1 MKKFNIICCKVIHY
15 FLLFFLISY
24 SNFTLSVPLS
34 FLQNNGTNMKDTEW
48 QTLESNNFII
58 YFPKEAKE
66 IASYSIQ
73 SLEKSYPYLSFLMGT
88 KLDNN
93 SLINL
98 NRDKNKTVF
107 SKFSKIPF
115 IIGNHYDGAGFAN
128 PVTLN
133 IEAQILHNRPS
144 SFFQH
149 ELVHRLMYE
158 HNNFSVGPLGRLFSL
173 AMMPTWWI
181 EGLAEYLTN
190 SVGEDNATNILK
202 TMALQNHWPSWDR
215 LHSLYKA
222 DDDTNLRGYVISGY
236 FLGYIFSKIK
246 NKDLF
251 QIHQEISLQT
261 VIPPFYNAV
270 DSWLNENLGKTS
282 EELYGNFKNEQEDYW
297 KNKTANY
304 PKLVELINLKNKI
317 PQKNIFP
324 LINIDNK
331 TYFSKLVAKKSPY
344 NSALFSQENENEKRI
359 SVDFFGSSIFAVNSS
374 KSFELVTST
383 LDFYSNGK
391 NGHNILVINS
401 NEPIEKIQKNNFT
414 SKEIP
419 FSSEKNPF
427 YIDSINSIQDKK
439 YIISSISN
447 GNTALNILNTENM
460 KIDLIEKFNF
470 PKNLKVLYSQN
481 SSECFYYIL
490 DSDENLTSLKKQ
502 CISNNIIS
510 PAIEIIPEKKF
521 NIKEAYVRNEKSII
535 LKVAWDEV
543 NAILDFNPLNKTY
556 SFLFAFPDWIENI
569 SPAANDPQN
578 NMTFWLYYKGEY
590 FLINTNLNNAKENY
604 FLLNKKFENS
614 EKENLF
620 YKEYVPPYKKIFANN
635 IKLFSAED
643 IKNISLAENNEKQL
657 EFQEKEKYAYYDSR
671 FLFAYP
677 YGLPDFLGGPS
688 IGLFS
693 IPLMDQIERY
703 RIILFGGYNFYL
715 NAPSGSIAYVNNR
728 IFDSFSISL
737 YANPYFNGYYD
748 SIQNNNTKIRYYN
761 YLQQS
766 GVSFNAGWKYLF
778 LNSVF
783 SSQISFYNLQPYENL
798 TTAPTRVGA
807 QYANILSLSGMFNFD
822 LINSAFYLAN
832 NETVNGE
839 WLKYTMQPAIGGTK
853 YYGLGNSEDSR
864 KNNTGNLD
872 YYNLNV
878 SLINKLSFFKTML
891 SISGK
896 LSTTQGSN
904 TLNIKEI
911 YSPYQSYI
919 LGSTTSLNFISYP
932 IIGNGSLFELQAGNW
947 SYAGTIAYDF
957 PLYPS
962 FEKKFLFSYLN
973 NWRGITSLTRGGVS
987 SNEVLSNFSG
997 LTSAS
1002 FGSSIDVDIK
1012 GFQLFPSI
1020 YYSWV
1025 LGREENWYVLF
1036 QLKFM
1041 DFL

>member
-1 MKKFNIICCKVIHY
+1 MKEA
-15 FLLFFLISY
+15 
-24 SNFTLSVPLS
+24 
-34 FLQNNGTNMKDTEW
+34 EW

-58 YFPKEAKE
+58 YFPKEAKD

-98 NRDKNKTVF
+98 NRNKDNTLF

-115 IIGNHYDGAGFAN
+115 IIGNQYDGAGFAN

-133 IEAQILHNRPS
+133 IEAQILHNRTS

-158 HNNFSVGPLGRLFSL
+158 HNDLSVGPIGRLFSL

-190 SVGEDNATNILK
+190 SVGEHNAINVLK
-202 TMALQNHWPSWDR
+202 TMALQQHWPSWER

-236 FLGYIFSKIK
+236 FLGYIFSKVK
-246 NKDLF
+246 NKDLY
-251 QIHQEISLQT
+251 QIHQEISHQT

-270 DSWLNENLGKTS
+270 DSWLKENLGKTA
-282 EELYGNFKNEQEDYW
+282 EELYVDFKGEQEKYW
-297 KNKTANY
+297 KNKTTNL
-304 PKLVELINLKNKI
+304 PNFVSQENLKNKI
-317 PQKNIFP
+317 GQKYIFP

-331 TYFSKLVAKKSPY
+331 TYFSKLTSNKSPY
-344 NSALFSQENENEKRI
+344 SSALFSQEHDGKEKRI
-359 SVDFFGSSIFAVNSS
+359 PVNFFGSSIFATNNSNPL
-374 KSFELVTST
+374 ELVTST
-383 LDFYSNGK
+383 IDYYSNGK
-391 NGHNILVINS
+391 IGHNIQVVS
-401 NEPIEKIQKNNFT
+401 NIENISNT
-414 SKEIP
+414 SKSNYTAKTVSLSTEQSA
-419 FSSEKNPF
+419 FF
-427 YIDSINSIQDKK
+427 IDSITAIENKK
-439 YIISSISN
+439 YIISGVSN
-447 GNTALNILNTENM
+447 GNTELKILNLE
-460 KIDLIEKFNF
+460 KDQIDFIEKFNF
-470 PKNLKVLYSQN
+470 PKNIKVLYSVN
-481 SSECFYYIL
+481 NTECFYYIL

-502 CISNNIIS
+502 CISNNKIL
-510 PAIEIIPEKKF
+510 PATEIIPEKKF
-521 NIKEAYVRNEKSII
+521 IIKDAYVRNSNSII
-535 LKVAWDEV
+535 LKVVWNDIF
-543 NAILDFNPLNKTY
+543 AIIDFNPVNKSY
-556 SFLFAFPDWIENI
+556 SFLFAFSEWIENI
-569 SPAANDPQN
+569 SPAASDPEN
-578 NMTFWLYYKGEY
+578 SMTFWYYNKGEY
-590 FLINTNLNNAKENY
+590 FLLSKNLNEIKENY
-604 FLLNKKFENS
+604 FHHFKKNEIVENDKNFYS
-614 EKENLF
+614 E
-620 YKEYVPPYKKIFANN
+620 YIPPYKKIFKNN
-635 IKLFSAED
+635 IKLFSPED
-643 IKNISLAENNEKQL
+643 IKTISQTENEQNNHDHQL
-657 EFQEKEKYAYYDSR
+657 KEKEAFYDSR

-715 NAPSGSIAYVNNR
+715 DAPSGSIAYLNNR
-728 IFDSFSISL
+728 IFDSFSISIFS
-737 YANPYFNGYYD
+737 NPYFNGYYD
-748 SIQNNNTKIRYYN
+748 SLQNDGSKLRYYN

-766 GVSFNAGWKYLF
+766 GISINAAWKYQF
-778 LNSVF
+778 LNSIF
-783 SSQISFYNLQPYENL
+783 SNQLSIYNLQPYGNL
-798 TTAPTRVGA
+798 TTAPKRIGP
-807 QYANILSLSGMFNFD
+807 QYANILSLSGILSFD
-822 LINSAFYLAN
+822 LINTAFYLAE
-832 NETVNGE
+832 NEQVDGE
-839 WLKYTMQPAIGGTK
+839 WLKYLMQPSIGATK
-853 YYGLGNSEDSR
+853 YFGLGNGEDSS
-864 KNNTGNLD
+864 KTNTGNLD
-872 YYNLNV
+872 YYNVNA
-878 SLINKLSFFKTML
+878 SLINKFSFFKTAL
-891 SISGK
+891 SLSGK
-896 LSTTQGSN
+896 ISTTQGSN
-904 TLNIKEI
+904 NLNNKEI

-987 SNEVLSNFSG
+987 SNEKISNFTG

-1002 FGSSIDVDIK
+1002 IGSSVDVDIK

-1020 YYSWV
+1020 YYSWIV
-1025 LGREENWYVLF
+1025 GSEENWYVLF